1 MNDTIANYNANF
13 KYPRLGG
20 NLEVKLARVQTTVI
34 TLNINR
40 TK

>member
-1 MNDTIANYNANF
+1 MTQLRIITQILSI
-13 KYPRLGG
+13 LGG
-20 NLEVKLARVQTTVI
+20 NLEVKLAGVETTVI